1 MEGKL
6 AEQGILDRDAVW
18 AALNSNRPR
27 SELEYPRL
35 MSFVDVEAWANAA
48 LLGDMRSTTGRLRA
62 SAAARGASPISCI
75 ARP

>member
-1 MEGKL
+1 VFNANKTRIAELLMEGKL

-35 MSFVDVEAWANAA
+35 
-48 LLGDMRSTTGRLRA
+48 
-62 SAAARGASPISCI
+62 
-75 ARP
+75 